1 MKKYYIYYPRN
12 FANEFCVEIVKPE
25 HEKEFAEFAE
35 RVENDI
41 NADLQRVSYREAQ
54 KYMAAARRGS
64 WKNGGAVAANVKI
77 FGEPE
82 PWQA

>member
-25 HEKEFAEFAE
+25 HEKAFAEFAE

-54 KYMAAARRGS
+54 AYIRAARRGS
-64 WKNGGAVAANVKI
+64 WKYGGAVAANVET

-82 PWQA
+82 PWQV

>member
-12 FANEFCVEIVKPE
+12 FANEFTVEIVKPE

-41 NADLQRVSYREAQ
+41 NADLRRVDYRTAQRHI
-54 KYMAAARRGS
+54 AAARRGA
-64 WKNGGAVAANVKI
+64 WKDGGRIFASVEI
-77 FGEPE
+77 FGE
-82 PWQA
+82 